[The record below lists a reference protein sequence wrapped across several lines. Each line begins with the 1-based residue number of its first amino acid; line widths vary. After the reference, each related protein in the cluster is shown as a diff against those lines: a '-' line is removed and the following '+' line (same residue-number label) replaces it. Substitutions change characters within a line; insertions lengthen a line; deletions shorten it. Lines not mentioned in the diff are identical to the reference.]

1 MIATTI
7 FGILLIVAAVVAVA
21 KLLPRD
27 SGDDDFTDY
36 PGGFR

>member
-7 FGILLIVAAVVAVA
+7 FGALFVIAAVVAVA
-21 KLLPRD
+21 RLLPRD
-27 SGDDDFTDY
+27 GGDDDFTDW

>member
-7 FGILLIVAAVVAVA
+7 FGALFIVAAVVAVA

-27 SGDDDFTDY
+27 GDDDFTDW